1 MPNAIYTRVIDVLVK
16 TGGVP
21 ENQAILNLGRLLR
34 MNNSDENSLTAAQ
47 CASFKKNLEG
57 IVILRGDKS
66 KLAEARPLFD
76 ALT

>member
-1 MPNAIYTRVIDVLVK
+1 MPNALYTRVIDVLVE

-21 ENQAILNLGRLLR
+21 ENQAILNFGRLLR
-34 MNNSDENSLTAAQ
+34 INNIDENSLTAAQ

-57 IVILRGDKS
+57 IVILRGDKN